1 MADQFFLRV
10 TAGPTYDASTQ
21 QEVHVNTDEAVHIS
35 TKEIEA
41 DIKIRIQNYRG
52 PPGSHTTSPYFA
64 PGSKHEHDLYSIA
77 FSFSIPSSSSVS
89 NGQDLVFGNDF
100 DHPVRDKLP
109 PGFGVA
115 FKFATSYIDPGLY
128 GDVYADEP
136 YLYSPLLST
145 INTFRVSKKSPNAKN
160 SVNGAKKDQDS
171 GAKPIE
177 SSTALAISAPT
188 DAKDEDQE
196 DGVDEEDQSWPSND
210 AERRKY
216 FLKDENR
223 KQFSFET
230 DKEYI
235 CDFFNP
241 YLDFNDFALK
251 LPRWGL
257 FPGLTLPILS
267 RWDGQPLRYVL
278 KNRTTDKPLFV
289 IILTLTPK
297 EQPKAQEDQIEAQ
310 PPGLGTEQ
318 KEVEV
323 EDGDLD

>member
-10 TAGPTYDASTQ
+10 TAGPTYEASTQ

-77 FSFSIPSSSSVS
+77 FSFSIPSSSSVP

-160 SVNGAKKDQDS
+160 SVNGARKEQDS
-171 GAKPIE
+171 GAKPID
-177 SSTALAISAPT
+177 SSPALATSSPALATSAPT

-196 DGVDEEDQSWPSND
+196 DGVDEEEQSWPSNE

-241 YLDFNDFALK
+241 YLDFNGMSATALYNVRFCRVVGRNSHDQKTKIVLLTTLSTLRCCGGCTMVSSRVYSKFAMQK
-251 LPRWGL
+251 R
-257 FPGLTLPILS
+257 
-267 RWDGQPLRYVL
+267 R
-278 KNRTTDKPLFV
+278 
-289 IILTLTPK
+289 K
-297 EQPKAQEDQIEAQ
+297 ELLHLWP
-310 PPGLGTEQ
+310 
-318 KEVEV
+318 
-323 EDGDLD
+323 

>member
-1 MADQFFLRV
+1 MADQFFLRA
-10 TAGPTYDASTQ
+10 TAGPTYEASTQ

-41 DIKIRIQNYRG
+41 DIKIRIRNYRG

-77 FSFSIPSSSSVS
+77 FSFSIPSSSSVP

-145 INTFRVSKKSPNAKN
+145 INTFRVSKKSPNSKHG
-160 SVNGAKKDQDS
+160 VNGAKKDQDS

-177 SSTALAISAPT
+177 SSPALAISAPT
-188 DAKDEDQE
+188 DAKDENQE
-196 DGVDEEDQSWPSND
+196 DGVDEEEQSWPSND

-251 LPRWGL
+251 LPRWGAHA
-257 FPGLTLPILS
+257 
-267 RWDGQPLRYVL
+267 LRYVL

-297 EQPKAQEDQIEAQ
+297 EQPKAQEDRTEAQ

-318 KEVEV
+318 KEAEV